1 VTRAVGRL
9 SVAGV
14 DVFIVERY
22 LPGTT
27 ESQLRAATNL
37 LSAAARELAAAGT
50 QIAFLGSTFVDAEE
64 YCFCRFESDSAADV
78 KRAFVLA
85 GVSYAR
91 IVAGRHLEPSAPAA
105 DPSIREGIE
114 R

>member
-1 VTRAVGRL
+1 VTRAVRRL
-9 SVAGV
+9 SVARV

-27 ESQLRAATNL
+27 EPQLLAATNR
-37 LSAAARELAAAGT
+37 LSVAARELAAAGT
-50 QIAFLGSTFVDAEE
+50 QVAFLGSTFVDAEE
-64 YCFCRFESDSAADV
+64 YCFCRFESDCAANV
-78 KRAFVLA
+78 KRALVLA

-91 IVAGRHLEPSAPAA
+91 IVAGRHLEPSAPAG
-105 DPSIREGIE
+105 DPSMREGIE

>member
-1 VTRAVGRL
+1 MTRAARRP

-22 LPGTT
+22 FPGTT
-27 ESQLRAATNL
+27 ESQLRAATSL

-64 YCFCRFESDSAADV
+64 YCFCRFESDSAASV
-78 KRAFVLA
+78 ERAFELA

-91 IVAGRHLEPSAPAA
+91 IVVGRHLEPSAPAD
-105 DPSIREGIE
+105 DPSIREGNE
-114 R
+114 T